1 MAPLLR
7 MMERHFQVLL
17 RSIPTDGTTFDLQQL
32 FFHFTM
38 DTATEFLLGSS
49 THTLDPTKSGER
61 EARFVEDYL
70 VCCIEAVRQIQMGP
84 LRGMSVNLKA
94 AGAKERAWAYI
105 DRFVD
110 EALDM
115 RRSGKLDFL
124 VEEGMEA
131 DVTGVKYSF
140 IREIARDTDDRAML
154 RDQILNV
161 LLASRDTTA
170 GLLSNLFFMLSRHPE
185 VYAKLRA
192 EVEDTLHG
200 GIPSEEVLKNMT
212 YLKWCI
218 NECKFFFFLFSL
230 FFPLSASSF
239 FSNSSLIL
247 PNSHLALR
255 LHPVVPANTRQA
267 AVDTTLPVGG
277 GPDGTQPI
285 FVKKGTCI
293 LYYVYAMHRREDIFG
308 PEPESFNPERWNG
321 LRPGWGFLPFN
332 GGPRICLG
340 RKCYPAFSSTH
351 S

>member
-49 THTLDPTKSGER
+49 THTLAPTKSGER

-200 GIPSEEVLKNMT
+200 EIPSEEVLKNMT

-218 NECKFFFFLFSL
+218 NECKFFFFFFFFFLLSTKCLVILLELIADLAQLPFSATPPSRCSGQHAPGSCRHHAPCRRWSGWDAAHL
-230 FFPLSASSF
+230 RQEGHLHPL
-239 FSNSSLIL
+239 
-247 PNSHLALR
+247 LR
-255 LHPVVPANTRQA
+255 LRHAPAR
-267 AVDTTLPVGG
+267 G
-277 GPDGTQPI
+277 
-285 FVKKGTCI
+285 
-293 LYYVYAMHRREDIFG
+293 H
-308 PEPESFNPERWNG
+308 
-321 LRPGWGFLPFN
+321 LRPGARELQP
-332 GGPRICLG
+332 
-340 RKCYPAFSSTH
+340 
-351 S
+351 